1 MTNIFVCMC
10 TSGAGGLDDWA
21 DSLHGLE
28 TDPVG

>member
-1 MTNIFVCMC
+1 MC

-28 TDPVG
+28 TDPVGLKKNPNI